1 MAERGSLKK
10 RITLTIILG
19 MSVILLS
26 SGIVSYNII
35 KKSIDAAINKKIV
48 FSRLIRDNIDNVLK
62 DNINRLYDISLSGS
76 VDLNDN
82 DMEPETNALNTA
94 YRYSIFRDGIFLL
107 DKGGN
112 VILNYPEKI
121 SNINLNLLSVEPV
134 SRAIATGR
142 PVVSN
147 IYISEPSRQRI
158 LFVIVPLK
166 DRNGNSIG
174 TVAGEIDPT
183 NPVLTGM
190 LKLTEAGQ
198 HTFIDLLDSNG
209 IIIASSDPKRALT
222 FCCEHNKFFSTIISS
237 RKEHVTTCHQCHEA
251 QKRKKSKNVAIFV
264 PLEMAPWGIS
274 IQEPE
279 EDVFAPSTQLKI
291 IFAALGVIF
300 LGTAFI
306 LSTGITRS
314 VVNPINEL
322 ISATDRIAR
331 GDMTKPVAVYS
342 SDEIGTLSQSFDTM
356 RVKLNESLLN
366 IRNYNLELEN
376 RVRERT
382 MQIKN
387 SQQRIAMLLK
397 KVMST
402 QEDER
407 KRIARELH
415 DETVQYLSA
424 ILMKIELCRLQ
435 PDNISSQKIEDIWQI
450 VLKTLEGLN
459 IIIKDLRP
467 PLLDD
472 LGLESAISWLI
483 DSHLTPKQ
491 INCFCNIKDTEYK
504 RFSPEVEINLFR
516 IAQETIVNIAKHST
530 AQNVFILLKIID
542 NHICMDIEDDGE
554 GFDAEAIFQK
564 SIHVT
569 KDLRGIGLLDMK
581 ERAALIGGKL
591 KICSSPGSG
600 TRVSLKIPIGSAGGK
615 NV

>member
-35 KKSIDAAINKKIV
+35 QKSIEAAINKKLV
-48 FSRLIRDNIDNVLK
+48 LSRLIRDNIDNVLK

-82 DMEPETNALNTA
+82 DMGPETNALNTA
-94 YRYSIFRDGIFLL
+94 YRYSIFRDGIFML
-107 DKGGN
+107 DRGGN

-134 SRAIATGR
+134 SRAVATGR

-147 IYISEPSRQRI
+147 IYITESSKKRV

-166 DRNGNSIG
+166 DKNGNSVGI
-174 TVAGEIDPT
+174 VAGEIDPT

-190 LKLTEAGQ
+190 LKLTEADQ
-198 HTFIDLLDSNG
+198 NTFIDLLDSNG
-209 IIIASSDPKRALT
+209 IVIASSDPNRTLT
-222 FCCEHNKFFSTIISS
+222 FCCEHNKFYSSIISA
-237 RKEHVTTCHQCHEA
+237 RKEHVATCHQCHDI
-251 QKRKKSKNVAIFV
+251 QKREKTTNIAIFV
-264 PLEMAPWGIS
+264 PLEMAPWGVS

-279 EDVFAPSTQLKI
+279 KDVFAPSTQLKI
-291 IFAALGVIF
+291 IFAALGVVF

-314 VVNPINEL
+314 VLNPINAL
-322 ISATDRIAR
+322 IRATNRIAR
-331 GDMTKPVAVYS
+331 GDMTKPVSVS
-342 SDEIGTLSQSFDTM
+342 SNDEIGILSQSFDTM

-366 IRNYNLELEN
+366 IKNYNLELEN

-387 SQQRIAMLLK
+387 SQERIAMLLK

-424 ILMKIELCRLQ
+424 ILMKIELCKLQ
-435 PDNISSQKIEDIWQI
+435 PDNISPQKIEEIWQI

-516 IAQETIVNIAKHST
+516 IAQETIVNIDKH
-530 AQNVFILLKIID
+530 ANAHNVFILLKIID
-542 NHICMDIEDDGE
+542 KQICMDIEDDGA
-554 GFDAEAIFQK
+554 GFDAEAMLQK
-564 SIHVT
+564 STQVT

-581 ERAALIGGKL
+581 ERAALIGGML

-600 TRVSLKIPIGSAGGK
+600 TRVSLKIPIESVGGEY
-615 NV
+615 V

>member
-1 MAERGSLKK
+1 MT
-10 RITLTIILG
+10 ITLG

-26 SGIVSYNII
+26 SAIVSYNII
-35 KKSIDAAINKKIV
+35 QKSIEAAINKKFV

-82 DMEPETNALNTA
+82 DMGPEINALETA
-94 YRYSIFRDGIFLL
+94 YKYSIFRDGIFLL

-121 SNINLNLLSVEPV
+121 ANINLNLLSVEPV
-134 SRAIATGR
+134 SRAVATGR

-147 IYISEPSRQRI
+147 IYVTESSRKRV

-166 DRNGNSIG
+166 DKNSNRVGI
-174 TVAGEIDPT
+174 VAGEIDPT

-190 LKLTEAGQ
+190 LKLTEEGQ
-198 HTFIDLLDSNG
+198 NTFIDLLDSNG
-209 IIIASSDPKRALT
+209 IVIASSNSERALT
-222 FCCEHNKFFSTIISS
+222 YCCEHNKFYSTIISA
-237 RKEHVTTCHQCHEA
+237 RKEHVATCHQCHDP
-251 QKRKKSKNVAIFV
+251 QKREKTKNIAIFV

-279 EDVFAPSTQLKI
+279 KDVFAPSTQLKI
-291 IFAALGVIF
+291 IFSALGVIF

-306 LSTGITRS
+306 LSAGITRS
-314 VVNPINEL
+314 VVNPIKEL
-322 ISATDRIAR
+322 IRATDRIAE
-331 GDMTKPVAVYS
+331 GDMTKPVAVHG
-342 SDEIGTLSQSFDTM
+342 SDEIGILSQSFDTM
-356 RVKLNESLLN
+356 REKLNESLLN
-366 IRNYNLELEN
+366 IRNYNQELEK

-415 DETVQYLSA
+415 DETVQELSA
-424 ILMKIELCRLQ
+424 ILMKIELCKLQ
-435 PDNISSQKIEDIWQI
+435 PDNITLQKIEEIWQI
-450 VLKTLEGLN
+450 VLNTMEGLS
-459 IIIKDLRP
+459 IIIKNLRP

-472 LGLESAISWLI
+472 LGLESAMSWLI

-491 INCFCNIKDTEYK
+491 INCFCNIKGIEYK

-516 IAQETIVNIAKHST
+516 IAQESIVNIAKHST

-542 NHICMDIEDDGE
+542 NHIFMDIEDDGA
-554 GFDAEAIFQK
+554 GFDAEAMLQK
-564 SIHVT
+564 ST
-569 KDLRGIGLLDMK
+569 QFTTDLRGIGLLDMK
-581 ERAALIGGKL
+581 ERAELIGGKL
-591 KICSSPGSG
+591 QICSSPETG
-600 TRVSLKIPIGSAGGK
+600 TRVSLKIPTGPAGGD

>member
-1 MAERGSLKK
+1 MAKRGSLKK
-10 RITLTIILG
+10 RITLTITLG

-26 SGIVSYNII
+26 SAIVSYNII
-35 KKSIDAAINKKIV
+35 QTSIEAAINEKLALA
-48 FSRLIRDNIDNVLK
+48 RLIRDNIDNVLK

-82 DMEPETNALNTA
+82 DMEPESDALNTA
-94 YRYSIFRDGIFLL
+94 YKYSIFRDGIILL

-112 VILNYPEKI
+112 VILTYPEKI

-134 SRAIATGR
+134 SRAVATER

-147 IYISEPSRQRI
+147 IYVTESSSKRV

-166 DRNGNSIG
+166 DKNGNRAG

-183 NPVLTGM
+183 NPVLTSM

-209 IIIASSDPKRALT
+209 IVIASSNPERALT
-222 FCCEHNKFFSTIISS
+222 YCCEHNKFYSTIISA
-237 RKEHVTTCHQCHEA
+237 RKEHVATCHQCHDA
-251 QKRKKSKNVAIFV
+251 QKREKTTNIAIFV
-264 PLEMAPWGIS
+264 PLEVAPWGIS

-279 EDVFAPSTQLKI
+279 KDVFAPSTQLKI
-291 IFAALGVIF
+291 IFTALGVVF

-314 VVNPINEL
+314 VVKPINEL
-322 ISATDRIAR
+322 ISATDRIAK
-331 GDMTKPVAVYS
+331 GDMTKPVVVHG
-342 SDEIGTLSQSFDTM
+342 SDEIGILSQSFDTM
-356 RVKLNESLLN
+356 REKLNESLLN
-366 IRNYNLELEN
+366 IRNYNQELEK

-382 MQIKN
+382 RQIKN

-415 DETVQYLSA
+415 DETVQDLSA
-424 ILMKIELCRLQ
+424 ILMKIELCKLQ
-435 PDNISSQKIEDIWQI
+435 PDNISLQKIEDIWQI
-450 VLKTLEGLN
+450 VLKTMEGLN
-459 IIIKDLRP
+459 IIIKNLRP

-491 INCFCNIKDTEYK
+491 INCFCNIKGTEYK

-516 IAQETIVNIAKHST
+516 ITQESIVNIAKHST

-542 NHICMDIEDDGE
+542 NHICMDIEDDGA
-554 GFDAEAIFQK
+554 GFDAEAMLQK
-564 SIHVT
+564 ST
-569 KDLRGIGLLDMK
+569 QFSKDLRGIGLLDMK
-581 ERAALIGGKL
+581 ERAELIGGKL
-591 KICSSPGSG
+591 QICSLPGGG
-600 TRVSLKIPIGSAGGK
+600 TRVSLKIPTGSAGGD
-615 NV
+615 NA

>member
-35 KKSIDAAINKKIV
+35 QKSIEAAINKKLA
-48 FSRLIRDNIDNVLK
+48 FARLIRDNIDNVLK

-82 DMEPETNALNTA
+82 DMEPEINALNIA

-121 SNINLNLLSVEPV
+121 ANINLNLLSVAPI
-134 SRAIATGR
+134 SRAIASGR

-147 IYISEPSRQRI
+147 IYLTETAKKRV
-158 LFVIVPLK
+158 LYAIVPLK
-166 DRNGNSIG
+166 DKNGNNIG
-174 TVAGEIDPT
+174 VVVGEIDPT

-198 HTFIDLLDSNG
+198 NTFIDILDSNG
-209 IIIASSDPKRALT
+209 IIIASSNPVRALT
-222 FCCEHNKFFSTIISS
+222 YCCEHNKFFSRIISS
-237 RKEHVTTCHQCHEA
+237 KKEHVSTCHQCHDPE
-251 QKRKKSKNVAIFV
+251 KREKTTNIAIFV
-264 PLEMAPWGIS
+264 PLETAPWGIS

-279 EDVFAPSTQLKI
+279 KDVFAPSTQLKMT
-291 IFAALGVIF
+291 FVALGVIF

-306 LSTGITRS
+306 LSTGMTRS
-314 VVNPINEL
+314 VLNPIKEL
-322 ISATDRIAR
+322 INATGRIAQ
-331 GDMTKPVAVYS
+331 GDMTKPIAVYS
-342 SDEIGTLSQSFDTM
+342 SDEIGILSESFETM

-382 MQIKN
+382 RQIKN
-387 SQQRIAMLLK
+387 SQERIAMLLK
-397 KVMST
+397 KVIST

-424 ILMKIELCRLQ
+424 ILMKIELCKLQ
-435 PDNISSQKIEDIWQI
+435 PDNISPQKIEEIWRI
-450 VLKTLEGLN
+450 VLETMEGLN
-459 IIIKDLRP
+459 IIIKNLRP

-472 LGLESAISWLI
+472 LGLESAIMWLI
-483 DSHLTPKQ
+483 DVYLVPKG
-491 INCFCNIKDTEYK
+491 INCFCNITDAEYK
-504 RFSPEVEINLFR
+504 RFSPEIEINLFR
-516 IAQETIVNIAKHST
+516 IAQEAIVNISKHAA
-530 AQNVFILLKIID
+530 AQNVFIFLKVTD
-542 NHICMDIEDDGE
+542 NSIYMDLEDDGD
-554 GFDAEAIFQK
+554 GFDVEAMLHK
-564 SIHVT
+564 STYFT

-591 KICSSPGSG
+591 QICSSPKSG
-600 TRVSLKIPIGSAGGK
+600 TRVSLNIPLGPAIPF
-615 NV
+615 VE

>member
-35 KKSIDAAINKKIV
+35 QKSIEAAINKKFV

-82 DMEPETNALNTA
+82 DMGPETNALNTA

-183 NPVLTGM
+183 NPVLTAM

-237 RKEHVTTCHQCHEA
+237 QKEHVTTCHQCHEA

-322 ISATDRIAR
+322 ISATDRIAK
-331 GDMTKPVAVYS
+331 GDMTRPVAVYS
-342 SDEIGTLSQSFDTM
+342 SDELGTLSQSFDTM

-424 ILMKIELCRLQ
+424 ILMKIELCKLQ
-435 PDNISSQKIEDIWQI
+435 PDHISPQSIEELWGI
-450 VLKTLEGLN
+450 VLKTMEGLN
-459 IIIKDLRP
+459 IIIKNLRP

-516 IAQETIVNIAKHST
+516 IAQEAIVNIAKHST

-554 GFDAEAIFQK
+554 GFDAEAMLQK
-564 SIHVT
+564 STQVT

-600 TRVSLKIPIGSAGGK
+600 TRVSLKTPIGSTGGE